1 MDKLDFKNVASAAL
15 AAADNLLAE
24 WLPSGRYKGHEFY
37 ALNPTRAD
45 KHLGSFVVNTHTGQW
60 SDFATGDSG
69 GDLISLYAYCFTNGN
84 QGEALKAVAERLRIG
99 DFSAVEKK
107 EWHGTPNTGRGRRN
121 WTAILPFDEARLQT
135 LSGARCYQYAKG
147 SKARGIP
154 RCRGTAAVRGAAVC
168 RRAGRQE

>member
-1 MDKLDFKNVASAAL
+1 MDKLDFKNAASAAL

-84 QGEALKAVAERLRIG
+84 QGEALKAVADRLRIG
-99 DFSAVEKK
+99 EFSAVDAEY
-107 EWHGTPNTGRGRRN
+107 W
-121 WTAILPFDEARLQT
+121 Q
-135 LSGARCYQYAKG
+135 
-147 SKARGIP
+147 
-154 RCRGTAAVRGAAVC
+154 GAAQLDGHPAV
-168 RRAGRQE
+168 